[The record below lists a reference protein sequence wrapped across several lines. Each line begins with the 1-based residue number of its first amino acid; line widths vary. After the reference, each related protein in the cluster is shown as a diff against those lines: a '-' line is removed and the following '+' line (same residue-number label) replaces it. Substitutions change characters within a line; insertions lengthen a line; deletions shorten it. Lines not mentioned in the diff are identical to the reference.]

1 MFVPDPVL
9 SLKIKPT
16 KKEFNQKF
24 QKAINKFKREDPTF
38 HINQD
43 KESEE
48 IIMSVYLYLYRA
60 WENSTC
66 RSTQNGCAGSL
77 ESKSKWANPPLTTAR
92 PSPTGPISNTCTRNS
107 RVAQDSSQK

>member
-48 IIMSVYLYLYRA
+48 IIMSVSFTYTGHGRTPPADLRREDA
-60 WENSTC
+60 QGVRN
-66 RSTQNGCAGSL
+66 RSRNGQ
-77 ESKSKWANPPLTTAR
+77 THR
-92 PSPTGPISNTCTRNS
+92 
-107 RVAQDSSQK
+107 